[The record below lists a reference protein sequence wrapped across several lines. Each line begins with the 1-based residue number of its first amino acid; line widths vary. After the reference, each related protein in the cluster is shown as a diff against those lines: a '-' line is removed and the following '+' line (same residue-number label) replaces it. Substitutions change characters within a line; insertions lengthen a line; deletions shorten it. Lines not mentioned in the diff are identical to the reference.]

1 MRGKRSGILKKRWR
15 AYLCAGM
22 AALLAAESVCMG
34 SGLFG
39 SVIRAQAAQT
49 MEDLQSLRESA
60 DYTLYYDGEDSTAGS
75 VLHTLPVHSENR
87 LLDEETELREF
98 SSWSI
103 RVKEQWRYNPDGTV
117 DTGVSSRV
125 SFAGGA
131 TETGDESFK
140 QFINGMYR
148 ITAAGF
154 GITVYEVVK
163 TTRQQDRWQVLW
175 ETSSVEDTFIVE
187 VPFLGEAQPAL
198 ASHES
203 GEYDY
208 GTEIVFR
215 SPEAERYG
223 LYIQKDQQI
232 GSAVYESLGE
242 DTEKRYTLSQD
253 MRFRVWSGNRR
264 YRFSSPVDYEYQ
276 LKTYDVTFVVRDQYS
291 GKPIEGAVIA
301 GTFFDTVETGEDG
314 TATVTGL
321 LSRQHDLTVHA
332 GDYYKPQ
339 DFGSNETLRFQPTGE
354 KQQELVIELE
364 PLYRD
369 VSLPLASPAS
379 LTASAK
385 GPDVK
390 LKTGQTRPLF
400 NSLSVGVE
408 LPLPASVNLT
418 YNRDTGKYEGTIG
431 ASVPGFLGEELPFE
445 EVKQMV
451 KNKMNPKLMKL
462 LNRIPAKFGVDGDI
476 QILGYVEAEPPKV
489 GENATDLKITDGHV
503 AVAFSTELSV
513 SMPVWWIAYAK
524 LAVGGGAEYQSGLV
538 MKEFDAYPLQRLAVK
553 GAVQGSLSA
562 SIGLGLGISDTVCVE
577 TGLKGE
583 VTAKTELLYSL
594 QEAEKATTIELT
606 GTWYNK
612 AQFLMFGSQADMS
625 LKWQLY
631 PQTQSSEEP
640 IELTPSPAPLPRDYA
655 QKDSDFSAKPQQDEP
670 LVSNVFPYGQ
680 PVAQKATG
688 RTSSGGTR
696 QVTVLCWVDDARER
710 DSMNR
715 TALYYS
721 VYDGESYTEPR
732 QVDDDHTADFDPY
745 LAGDGERLY
754 LVWQNADATYSDDVS
769 VEEMASGMGIKIAE
783 WTGDGFANVTE
794 LTEKGDGYQ
803 AMPRLLVQD
812 DGLSAV
818 WVENS
823 RNDCTGSE
831 GVHTVVRRECEDGAW
846 REPEAVQSGLP
857 GLTSL
862 NVAEKNG
869 EEYLTYTTLDPYYI
883 LVGENNPSQAIY
895 YIKAES
901 GESGRVSLPLWQEPE
916 EGAEHIQESVLDED
930 GTAYW
935 IRGNN
940 ILHETEGALAKA
952 ANPYALGVA
961 ENDRERLVYWVGN
974 TETGKQLCGVRQEKS
989 SGEWSEPFVLYE
1001 TEQLIR
1007 QPQVELME
1015 NGIALISCMRAE
1027 ETDQAMS
1034 GETDLIVFEEEKS
1047 PRLSGEAVYL
1057 YTDLNGNGEMVPVY
1071 VTITNTGSES
1081 ADGAII
1087 ELIDEN
1093 GTVRAVEELTQ
1104 TMDVNSELQV
1114 VVQADL
1120 PEEPV
1125 DLTVRISAR
1134 DSYRSG
1140 DVDGNDIV
1148 DAADALLV
1156 LQRVAQLV
1164 VLTEDQFQRA
1174 DMDGN
1179 GLLNAADALEILKIA
1194 ANLS

>member
-125 SFAGGA
+125 SFAGA

-163 TTRQQDRWQVLW
+163 TTRQQERWQVLW

-232 GSAVYESLGE
+232 GSAVYASLGE

-301 GTFFDTVETGEDG
+301 GPFFDTVETGEDG

-321 LSRQHDLTVHA
+321 LSRQHNLTVHA

-524 LAVGGGAEYQSGLV
+524 LAVGGGAEYQSGVL
-538 MKEFDAYPLQRLAVK
+538 MEQFDEYPLERLTVK

-562 SIGLGLGISDTVCVE
+562 SIGLGLGLVDTVCVE
-577 TGLKGE
+577 SGLRGE
-583 VTAKTELLYSL
+583 VSVNTALLVS
-594 QEAEKATTIELT
+594 QKEVKDETTIDLT

-612 AQFLMFGSQADMS
+612 AQFLLFQSQSDLSM
-625 LKWQLY
+625 KWRLY
-631 PQTQSSEEP
+631 PQEMNEEKP
-640 IELTPSPAPLPRDYA
+640 VEIAASPEPLGRDYA
-655 QKDSDFSAKPQQDEP
+655 KKDSNFEPEPKQDEP
-670 LVSNVFPYGQ
+670 VISNAFPYGQ
-680 PVAQKATG
+680 PVVKTVNQK
-688 RTSSGGTR
+688 TSSGGSR
-696 QVTVLCWVDDARER
+696 SVTLLCWVDDARDR
-710 DSMNR
+710 NDMNR

-721 VYDGESYTEPR
+721 VFDGETYTEPR
-732 QVDDDHTADFDPY
+732 QVDDDMTADFDPY
-745 LAGDGERLY
+745 LAGDGDRVY
-754 LVWQNADATYSDDVS
+754 LVWQNADEQFFDDVS
-769 VEEMASGMGIKIAE
+769 VEDMSAGMGIKIAE
-783 WTGDGFANVTE
+783 WTGNGFSNVTE
-794 LTEKGDGYQ
+794 LTEKSDGYQ
-803 AMPRLLVQD
+803 AMPRVLVKD
-812 DGLSAV
+812 DGVSVV

-823 RNDCTGSE
+823 LNDCTGAD
-831 GVHTVVRRECEDGAW
+831 GVHTIVRRTYEHGAW
-846 REPEAVQSGLP
+846 KEPGAVHSGLP

-862 NVAEKNG
+862 NVADQNG
-869 EEYLTYTTLDPYYI
+869 EEYVTYTTLDPNSL

-895 YIKAES
+895 FVKPES
-901 GESGRVSLPLWQEPE
+901 GTSGREFLPSWQGMDIDEP
-916 EGAEHIQESVLDED
+916 IQESVLDGE
-930 GTAYW
+930 GNVYW
-935 IRGNN
+935 IRDNA
-940 ILHETEGALAKA
+940 ILRKTGGVLAKVNNA
-952 ANPYALGVA
+952 RSLGVA
-961 ENDRERLVYWVGN
+961 ENAQERVVYWICDSEDVH
-974 TETGKQLCGVRQEKS
+974 QLCGARQDKVN
-989 SGEWSEPFVLYE
+989 GEWEGPFVIYE
-1001 TEQLIR
+1001 TQEVIR
-1007 QPQVELME
+1007 QPQL
-1015 NGIALISCMRAE
+1015 ALLEDGNMLFCCMRAE
-1027 ETDQAMS
+1027 ETEAEMS
-1034 GETDLIVFEEEKS
+1034 GQTDLFVSVVEKT
-1047 PRLSGEAVYL
+1047 PRLLGEAAYL
-1057 YTDLNGNGEMVPVY
+1057 YSQLNSDGEPVPVY
-1071 VTITNTGSES
+1071 VTLSNTGSAPADDAIVELADES
-1081 ADGAII
+1081 
-1087 ELIDEN
+1087 
-1093 GTVRAVEELTQ
+1093 GTVYATVNLEQAVEVNGELEIIVET
-1104 TMDVNSELQV
+1104 V
-1114 VVQADL
+1114 L
-1120 PEEPV
+1120 PAEPV
-1125 DLTVRISAR
+1125 DLEVHIQKKENP
-1134 DSYRSG
+1134 YEVG
-1140 DVDGNDIV
+1140 DVDGNGV
-1148 DAADALLV
+1148 TDASDALLV
-1156 LQRVAQLV
+1156 LRHAARLLV
-1164 VLTEDQFQRA
+1164 LEEEMQNRGDL
-1174 DMDGN
+1174 DGN
-1179 GLLNAADALEILKIA
+1179 DVVDAADALEILRIA
-1194 ANLS
+1194 ARLRT

>member
-60 DYTLYYDGEDSTAGS
+60 DYTLYYDGESSTAGS

-125 SFAGGA
+125 SFAGA

-301 GTFFDTVETGEDG
+301 GPFFDTVETGEDG

-321 LSRQHDLTVHA
+321 LSRQHNLTVRA

-524 LAVGGGAEYQSGLV
+524 LAVGGGAEYQSGVL
-538 MKEFDAYPLQRLAVK
+538 MEQFDGYPLERLTVK

-562 SIGLGLGISDTVCVE
+562 SIGLGLGLVDTVCVE
-577 TGLKGE
+577 SGLRGE
-583 VTAKTELLYSL
+583 VSVNTALLVS
-594 QEAEKATTIELT
+594 QKEVKDETTIDLT

-612 AQFLMFGSQADMS
+612 AQFLLFQSQSDLSM
-625 LKWQLY
+625 KWRLY
-631 PQTQSSEEP
+631 PQEMNEEKP
-640 IELTPSPAPLPRDYA
+640 VEIAASPEPLGRDYA
-655 QKDSDFSAKPQQDEP
+655 KKDSNFEPEPKQDEP
-670 LVSNVFPYGQ
+670 VISNAFPYGQ
-680 PVAQKATG
+680 PVVKTVNQK
-688 RTSSGGTR
+688 TSSGGSR
-696 QVTVLCWVDDARER
+696 SVTLLCWVDDARDR
-710 DSMNR
+710 NDMNR

-721 VYDGESYTEPR
+721 VFDGETYTEPR
-732 QVDDDHTADFDPY
+732 QVDDDMTADFDPY
-745 LAGDGERLY
+745 LAGDGDRVY
-754 LVWQNADATYSDDVS
+754 LVWQNADEQFFDDVS
-769 VEEMASGMGIKIAE
+769 VEDMSAGMGIKIAE
-783 WTGDGFANVTE
+783 WTGNGFSNVTE
-794 LTEKGDGYQ
+794 LTEKSDGYQ
-803 AMPRLLVQD
+803 AMPRVLVKD
-812 DGLSAV
+812 DGVSVV

-823 RNDCTGSE
+823 LNDCTGAD
-831 GVHTVVRRECEDGAW
+831 GVHTIVRRTYEHGAW
-846 REPEAVQSGLP
+846 KEPGAVHSGLP

-862 NVAEKNG
+862 NVADQNG
-869 EEYLTYTTLDPYYI
+869 EEYVTYTTLDPNSL

-895 YIKAES
+895 FVKPES
-901 GESGRVSLPLWQEPE
+901 GTSGREFLPSWQGMDIDEP
-916 EGAEHIQESVLDED
+916 IQESVLDGE
-930 GTAYW
+930 GNVYW
-935 IRGNN
+935 IRDNA
-940 ILHETEGALAKA
+940 ILRKTGGVLAKVNNA
-952 ANPYALGVA
+952 RSLGVA
-961 ENDRERLVYWVGN
+961 ENAQERVVYWICDSEDVH
-974 TETGKQLCGVRQEKS
+974 QLCGARQDKVN
-989 SGEWSEPFVLYE
+989 GEWEGPFVIYE
-1001 TEQLIR
+1001 TQEVIR
-1007 QPQVELME
+1007 QPQL
-1015 NGIALISCMRAE
+1015 ALLEDGNMLFCCMRAE
-1027 ETDQAMS
+1027 ETEAEMS
-1034 GETDLIVFEEEKS
+1034 GQTDLFVSVVEKT
-1047 PRLSGEAVYL
+1047 PRLLGEAAYL
-1057 YTDLNGNGEMVPVY
+1057 YSQLNSDGEPVPVY
-1071 VTITNTGSES
+1071 VTLSNTGSAPADDAIVELADES
-1081 ADGAII
+1081 
-1087 ELIDEN
+1087 
-1093 GTVRAVEELTQ
+1093 GTVYATVNLEQAVEVNGELEIIVET
-1104 TMDVNSELQV
+1104 V
-1114 VVQADL
+1114 L
-1120 PEEPV
+1120 PAEPV
-1125 DLTVRISAR
+1125 DLEVHIQKKENP
-1134 DSYRSG
+1134 YEVG
-1140 DVDGNDIV
+1140 DVDGNGV
-1148 DAADALLV
+1148 TDASDALLV
-1156 LQRVAQLV
+1156 LRHAARLLV
-1164 VLTEDQFQRA
+1164 LEEEMQNRGDL
-1174 DMDGN
+1174 DGN
-1179 GLLNAADALEILKIA
+1179 DVVDAADALEILRIA
-1194 ANLS
+1194 ARLRT